1 MEPAFGWTL
10 LSPDAIR
17 RAEARLREDSKGVR
31 DEIGFLFL
39 HQAYADRFFPG
50 TSVQQTRLRYALFVP
65 WVYQRVAEMDY
76 RRRRQQSIEK
86 LILEEEVWLTG
97 RLLSSGETDGVI
109 GKKVYPQRRA
119 SSQPATMVYWSALG
133 KWGLLRRL
141 EDGTLPSRASVHR
154 LLSTDWQRGIGL
166 DDDGAPLEE
175 ANGLF
180 ATL

>member
-10 LSPDAIR
+10 LSPEAIR
-17 RAEARLREDSKGVR
+17 KAEARLREDAQGVR

-65 WVYQRVAEMDY
+65 WIYQRVSEMNY
-76 RRRRQQSIEK
+76 RRRRQQPVEK

-97 RLLSSGETDGVI
+97 RLLKSDETDGVI

-133 KWGLLRRL
+133 RWGFLSQVNTHLTRNL
-141 EDGTLPSRASVHR
+141 SV
-154 LLSTDWQRGIGL
+154 TY
-166 DDDGAPLEE
+166 E
-175 ANGLF
+175 
-180 ATL
+180 